1 VRKKEKREKEKKE
14 RGDRGSKS
22 WLESEK
28 KKRGRHKRME
38 ETSSIGFP
46 FSFLFPNKV

>member
-28 KKRGRHKRME
+28 KKR
-38 ETSSIGFP
+38 ET
-46 FSFLFPNKV
+46 